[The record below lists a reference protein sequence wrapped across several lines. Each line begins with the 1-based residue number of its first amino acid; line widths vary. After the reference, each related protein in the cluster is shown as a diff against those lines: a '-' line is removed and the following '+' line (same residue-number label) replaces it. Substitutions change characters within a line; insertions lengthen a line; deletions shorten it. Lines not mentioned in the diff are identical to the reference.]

1 MISSVLREF
10 KIVKIDCF
18 FVLKKED
25 YPMIYPVFLIFF
37 IVLYISYT
45 LFKRINKN
53 NSYHQIYLVTHFSS
67 QTLIILN
74 FCLYLSFDVALPLL
88 FISSIKVISLVS
100 IFKFI
105 ASINKQKRAQLNL
118 IDGIL
123 FILFFGVYLINFSGL
138 EITNFNFNVF
148 ASDTF
153 MSLIKTY
160 FYNYKD
166 VVFVF
171 TLISIY
177 YSSKIVIDIY
187 KLYKN
192 EKIEESTK
200 INILKFSYL
209 YITLFLS
216 STFIS
221 SLFIILNLLNIPSSF
236 ILLFNKLLIISS
248 LLVLIAIP
256 FLLKNISSIKPFSS
270 KKFMSEFKQI
280 DSFLID
286 EKPYLKPTYTLS
298 NLSADL
304 HLSSHS
310 IRQAVKINR
319 NMTVPKYLNSHRIN
333 YACSQIENGFLDKF
347 SVNAL
352 VNKCGF
358 GSQQSF
364 NRSFKHFCNKTP
376 NEYLKSLKK

>member
-74 FCLYLSFDVALPLL
+74 LCLYLSLDVALPLL
-88 FISSIKVISLVS
+88 FISSIKVISLLS

-123 FILFFGVYLINFSGL
+123 FILFFGVYLINFFGL

-153 MSLIKTY
+153 TSLIKTY

-166 VVFVF
+166 VIFVF

-192 EKIEESTK
+192 EKIEESFFFK
-200 INILKFSYL
+200 IQLPIYNFVLVKCFYYQLTHYFEFIKYA
-209 YITLFLS
+209 IIIHA
-216 STFIS
+216 TF
-221 SLFIILNLLNIPSSF
+221 
-236 ILLFNKLLIISS
+236 
-248 LLVLIAIP
+248 
-256 FLLKNISSIKPFSS
+256 
-270 KKFMSEFKQI
+270 
-280 DSFLID
+280 
-286 EKPYLKPTYTLS
+286 
-298 NLSADL
+298 
-304 HLSSHS
+304 
-310 IRQAVKINR
+310 
-319 NMTVPKYLNSHRIN
+319 
-333 YACSQIENGFLDKF
+333 
-347 SVNAL
+347 
-352 VNKCGF
+352 
-358 GSQQSF
+358 
-364 NRSFKHFCNKTP
+364 
-376 NEYLKSLKK
+376 

>member
-1 MISSVLREF
+1 
-10 KIVKIDCF
+10 
-18 FVLKKED
+18 
-25 YPMIYPVFLIFF
+25 MIYPVFLIFF
-37 IVLYISYT
+37 IVLYISFT
-45 LFKRINKN
+45 LFRRINKT

-88 FISSIKVISLVS
+88 FISLIKAISLVS

-105 ASINKQKRAQLNL
+105 ASINKEKRAQLNL

-138 EITNFNFNVF
+138 EITNFNFNVL

-153 MSLIKTY
+153 ASLIKTY

-192 EKIEESTK
+192 EKIEESIK
-200 INILKFSYL
+200 VNVLKFSYL
-209 YITLFLS
+209 YITLFLL

-256 FLLKNISSIKPFSS
+256 FLLKNISSIKPSSS

-280 DSFLID
+280 DSFLIE
-286 EKPYLKPTYTLS
+286 EKPYLKQTYTLS

-304 HLSSHS
+304 NLGSHS

-333 YACSQIENGFLDKF
+333 YACSQIKSGFLDKF
-347 SVNAL
+347 SANAL
-352 VNKCGF
+352 VTKCGF

-364 NRSFKHFCNKTP
+364 NRSFKYFCKKTP
-376 NEYLKSLKK
+376 IEYLKSLKRL